1 MSRNHFIFR
10 GFGEES
16 GARMS
21 ELFFLGIPV
30 VEDAAPSRFE
40 FVVDDGFLSQ
50 GPSGR
55 HAA

>member
-1 MSRNHFIFR
+1 
-10 GFGEES
+10 
-16 GARMS
+16 MS